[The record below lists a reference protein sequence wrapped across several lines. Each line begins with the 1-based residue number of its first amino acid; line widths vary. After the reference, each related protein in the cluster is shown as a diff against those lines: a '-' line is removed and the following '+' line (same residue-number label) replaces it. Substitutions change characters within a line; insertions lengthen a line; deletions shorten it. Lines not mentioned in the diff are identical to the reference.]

1 MPFSGLRGADDRL
14 FRRLVRRRSALADY
28 VFWGASRAANRS
40 LLWLAISG
48 VLATRGE
55 RARRGAARGIVA
67 IAIAST
73 TVNGPLKF
81 TWRRRRPRVSERVP
95 RRGLIR
101 PPTSPSF
108 PSGHAASAFA
118 FATAVSAELPPLTV
132 PLGALASTVAYSRVH
147 TGVHYPGDVL
157 AGAIVGIGAGLAAG
171 RLLDAIRDPEAA
183 EEIRGSSV
191 REVPRRAI
199 LVVNPRSGKAHLLE
213 RALRT
218 MAEVNVEVVEE
229 ISIDNVER
237 LAEWVALARATPTV
251 VVAAGGDGTVGA
263 VADYVA
269 DTDAVLAVLPLGTSN
284 DFARS
289 IGVPTDPAEAA
300 RLLAT
305 GKVSAIDAG
314 RLVIPGEM
322 TRHFVHAATAGLN
335 ISFAKL
341 ATKASMRERFGRLTY
356 AIAGAAALREH
367 QPFTCELSFDGVSEQ
382 VTLLHLSVINAPVF
396 GGFLGLR
403 IAGASVA
410 DHRLDVIAVE
420 HLPIRRLILAAV
432 HPILG
437 IRREIRGVRT
447 LQLPSLLVSSER
459 VLDVALDGEIAARI
473 PAAFEVASEGL
484 RVVTPLT
491 FAGGHR

>member
-1 MPFSGLRGADDRL
+1 MPFDRLRGTDARL
-14 FRRLVRRRSALADY
+14 FRRLVRRRTALADY
-28 VFWGASRAANRS
+28 GFLVASRVANRS
-40 LLWLAISG
+40 LLWLAIAG
-48 VLATRGE
+48 LLAARGDRGYR
-55 RARRGAARGIVA
+55 RAAARGIVA
-67 IAIAST
+67 IAIASA
-73 TVNGPLKF
+73 TVNGPLKLG
-81 TWRRRRPRVSERVP
+81 WRRRRPLVSERVP

-101 PPTSPSF
+101 PPRSSSF

-118 FATAVSAELPPLTV
+118 FATAVSSELPALTV
-132 PLGALASTVAYSRVH
+132 PLGALAVTVAYSRVH

-157 AGAIVGIGAGLAAG
+157 AGAAAGIAAGVAAG
-171 RLLDAIRDPEAA
+171 RVLDGVERRGTAS
-183 EEIRGSSV
+183 EIAPPV
-191 REVPRRAI
+191 REVPRRVV
-199 LVVNPRSGKAHLLE
+199 LVVNPRSGRAHLRQ
-213 RALRT
+213 RALQA
-218 MAEVNVEVVEE
+218 MAEVDVEVVEE
-229 ISIDNVER
+229 ISVESVER
-237 LAEWVALARATPTV
+237 LAEWIALARKTPTV

-289 IGVPTDPAEAA
+289 IGVPIDPAQAA

-305 GKVSAIDAG
+305 GKVCAIDAG
-314 RLVIPGEM
+314 RLVIPGEA
-322 TRHFVHAATAGLN
+322 TRHFVHAATAGFN

-367 QPFTCELSFDGVSEQ
+367 QPFSCELRYDGRSER
-382 VTLLHLSVINAPVF
+382 VTLLHLAVINAPVF
-396 GGFLGLR
+396 GGFLGMR

-420 HLPIRRLILAAV
+420 HLPIRRLLLAAL

-447 LQLPSLLVSSER
+447 LQLPSLRVHSER
-459 VLDVALDGEIAARI
+459 MLEVALDGEIAARL
-473 PAAFEVASEGL
+473 PAIFEVASEGL
-484 RVVTPLT
+484 QVVTPLT
-491 FAGGHR
+491 FAGGHS